1 MGLKLQTFAYFVYN
15 ASCAVSRYL
24 GRFLLSVFLDAFLFD
39 LMLSITS
46 IKKKISLQLLAYRRC
61 SIATRFNGLFL
72 LRVVPGVRTFRFIGR
87 RHDPVDSR
95 CRPSGVSSEESFA
108 CAFLMF

>member
-46 IKKKISLQLLAYRRC
+46 IKKKKYR
-61 SIATRFNGLFL
+61 SNY
-72 LRVVPGVRTFRFIGR
+72 
-87 RHDPVDSR
+87 
-95 CRPSGVSSEESFA
+95 
-108 CAFLMF
+108 

>member
-1 MGLKLQTFAYFVYN
+1 MGLKLPTFASFVYN
-15 ASCAVSRYL
+15 ASCAVSRYF

-39 LMLSITS
+39 LTLSITS
-46 IKKKISLQLLAYRRC
+46 ISPQLLAYRRC

-72 LRVVPGVRTFRFIGR
+72 LRVVPGVRVFRFIGR

-95 CRPSGVSSEESFA
+95 CRPSVVSSEESFA